1 MIFSLVKISHPT
13 MIPRPIPQPQT
24 AEHRRIRC
32 SAIASSDRGTDVF
45 DLRLFGRHC
54 KCRRAQIVSCQP
66 KDGRALAAG
75 GTGDRRMAIGYGRV
89 KT

>member
-1 MIFSLVKISHPT
+1 MRTPETCVAGPDLIRELRAQAPHSK
-13 MIPRPIPQPQT
+13 
-24 AEHRRIRC
+24 AELDMMV
-32 SAIASSDRGTDVF
+32 DRGTDVL

-66 KDGRALAAG
+66 KDGRALVAG

-89 KT
+89 KM